1 MIGQTFLHY
10 RILRELGTGGMGVV
24 YEAEDLK
31 LKRRVALK
39 FLPEKLASN
48 PDSLMR
54 FKWEAQS
61 SSALNHPN
69 ICTIYDID
77 EFDGKTFISME
88 LMEGQTLREWINA
101 KPAPNQWL
109 NLAIQIID
117 ALDVAHQKGIIH
129 RDIKPS
135 NIFVNERGQAKL
147 LDFGLAKAV
156 VSKGTP
162 ISADLPTESINE
174 QLTGAGITMGTI
186 GYMSPEQLRG
196 KEVDA
201 RSDLFSFGVVLFE
214 MATGGSHPFPG
225 KTTGEILESIFTRDA
240 VLASDLNPEIPLDL
254 VKIISKALQKDPDK
268 RYQSAAQL
276 REDLENFRAGTAIT
290 TTHKTSRPLLKT
302 IVPIAAMVII
312 LALLL
317 GWFTKRA
324 TDQSKPQNQ
333 PSIAVLPFVNMSG
346 DPSNEYFSDGL
357 SEEILNVL
365 AQVKG
370 LNVVART
377 SSFEFKGKNDDLR
390 TIGQKLN
397 ASTILEGSVRKSGNR
412 VRITAQLIS
421 ADNGYHLWSQTY
433 DRELN
438 DIFEVQRNIAQS
450 VSDALRIKLLTSSG
464 SPPSTHATNP
474 EAYTATLQGR
484 FLTEQRTKEALD
496 EAVKQFELALEIDP
510 QYAHAWDDLALARIA
525 QTTSGFIPQNDGYRM
540 AREAAEKALQID
552 NSLAEA
558 HSTIGIIY
566 LWHDWDWATAKKY
579 FDRAYSLNPGSA
591 LVLRRTALFYF
602 SVGPAEKAL
611 ELTRKAVRL
620 DPLSPTAYNNIG
632 SMALAANRVK
642 EAEAAYK
649 KSLDLRPDSG
659 TTRTSLARVYLQQK
673 RYDEA
678 KAEFERLPADSPWR
692 LYGTAL
698 VSHAL
703 GKKKEADEALQT
715 YIEKRRDVS
724 TYQIA
729 QIYAYRGEVDQA
741 MKWLERAYELHD
753 QGLAEIK
760 YNQFLSAL
768 KGHPQY
774 DAFLKKMNL
783 D

>member
-1 MIGQTFLHY
+1 MIGQTFMHY
-10 RILRELGTGGMGVV
+10 QILRELGTGGMGVV

-39 FLPEKLASN
+39 FLPEKVASN
-48 PDSLMR
+48 PEALLR
-54 FKWEAQS
+54 FKREAQS
-61 SSALNHPN
+61 ASALNHPN
-69 ICTIYDID
+69 ICTIYDI
-77 EFDGKTFISME
+77 EEYEGKTFISME
-88 LMEGQTLREWINA
+88 LMEGRTLREWINT
-101 KPAPNQWL
+101 KPASNQWL
-109 NLAIQIID
+109 SLAIQIID
-117 ALDVAHQKGIIH
+117 ALGVAHQKGIIH

-135 NIFVNERGQAKL
+135 NIFVNERWQAKI

-156 VSKGTP
+156 PPKGIP
-162 ISADLPTESINE
+162 ISADLPTQSIDE
-174 QLTGAGITMGTI
+174 QITGPGITMGTI

-214 MATGGSHPFPG
+214 MATGGHHPFPG
-225 KTTGEILESIFTRDA
+225 KTTGEILESIFARDA
-240 VLASDLNPEIPLDL
+240 IPASDLDPTIPPGL

-276 REDLENFRAGTAIT
+276 REDLESFHSGAVQS
-290 TTHKTSRPLLKT
+290 THQPSQLQLKRF
-302 IVPIAAMVII
+302 VPIAAIVII
-312 LALLL
+312 AVVFLS
-317 GWFTKRA
+317 WFIQRTN
-324 TDQSKPQNQ
+324 QSNTENQ
-333 PSIAVLPFVNMSG
+333 RSIAVLPFVNMSG

-390 TIGQKLN
+390 TIGQKLS
-397 ASTILEGSVRKSGNR
+397 ASTILEGSVRKSGNK

-421 ADNGYHLWSQTY
+421 AKDGYHLWSQTY

-438 DIFEVQRNIAQS
+438 NIFEVQRNIAKS
-450 VSDALRIKLLTSSG
+450 VSDALKIELLTSSG
-464 SPPSTHATNP
+464 SAPSTHVTNP

-484 FLTEQRTKEALD
+484 FLTEKRTKESLG

-510 QYAHAWDDLALARIA
+510 KYAMAWDGLALARIA
-525 QTTSGFIPQNDGYRM
+525 QTNSDYISQDEGYRM

-552 NSLAEA
+552 DQLAEA

-566 LWHDWDWATAKKY
+566 LWHNWDWTTAKKY
-579 FDRAYSLNPGSA
+579 FERAYALNPGSA

-620 DPLSPTAYNNIG
+620 DPLSPTAYNNLG

-649 KSLDLRPDSG
+649 KSLDLRPENA

-673 RYDEA
+673 RYQEA
-678 KAEFERLPADSPWR
+678 KAEFNKLPADSPWR

-698 VSHAL
+698 VSYAL
-703 GKKKEADEALQT
+703 GNKKEADEALQT
-715 YIEKRRDVS
+715 YIEKRKDIS

-741 MKWLERAYELHD
+741 MQWLERAYKLHD

-760 YNQFLSAL
+760 YNQFFSTL
-768 KGHPQY
+768 KGNPQY
-774 DAFLKKMNL
+774 DAFLRKMNL

>member
-1 MIGQTFLHY
+1 MHY

-48 PDSLMR
+48 PDALMR
-54 FKWEAQS
+54 FKREAQS
-61 SSALNHPN
+61 ASALNHPN
-69 ICTIYDID
+69 ICTIYDI
-77 EFDGKTFISME
+77 EEYEGKTFISME

-101 KPAPNQWL
+101 KPAPSQWL
-109 NLAIQIID
+109 GLAIQIID
-117 ALDVAHQKGIIH
+117 ALGVAHQKGIIH

-135 NIFVNERGQAKL
+135 NIFVNERGQAKI
-147 LDFGLAKAV
+147 LDFGLAKAIAP
-156 VSKGTP
+156 KGNL
-162 ISADLPTESINE
+162 ISADLPTQSINE
-174 QLTGAGITMGTI
+174 QLTGAGITMGTL

-196 KEVDA
+196 KEIDA
-201 RSDLFSFGVVLFE
+201 RSDLFSFGIVLFE
-214 MATGGSHPFPG
+214 LATGGHHPFPG

-240 VLASDLNPEIPLDL
+240 IPASELNPAIPQGI

-268 RYQSAAQL
+268 RYQSAVQL
-276 REDLENFRAGTAIT
+276 REDLENFHSGAAQI
-290 TTHKTSRPLLKT
+290 THKKKPQISLKRF
-302 IVPIAAMVII
+302 IPFAAIVII
-312 LALLL
+312 AVLFLS
-317 GWFTKRA
+317 WFTQRTAK
-324 TDQSKPQNQ
+324 QSKPEHQ

-346 DPSNEYFSDGL
+346 DASNEYFSDGL

-397 ASTILEGSVRKSGNR
+397 ASTILEGSVRKNGNQ

-421 ADNGYHLWSQTY
+421 AKDGYHLWSQTY

-450 VSDALRIKLLTSSG
+450 VSDALKIELLTSSG
-464 SPPSTHATNP
+464 SAPSTHATNP
-474 EAYTATLQGR
+474 QAYTATLQGR
-484 FLTEQRTKEALD
+484 FLTEKRTKEALD
-496 EAVKQFELALEIDP
+496 EAVKSFELALEIDP
-510 QYAHAWDDLALARIA
+510 KYAMAWDGLALARIA
-525 QTTSGFIPQNDGYRM
+525 QTTSGYVPQDEGYRT

-552 NSLAEA
+552 DQLAEA

-566 LWHDWDWATAKKY
+566 LWHNWDWATAKKY
-579 FDRAYSLNPGSA
+579 FERAYALNPGSA

-611 ELTRKAVRL
+611 ELTRKAVSL
-620 DPLSPTAYNNIG
+620 DPLSPTAYNNLG

-649 KSLDLRPDSG
+649 KSLDLRPENG

-673 RYDEA
+673 RYTEA
-678 KAEFERLPADSPWR
+678 KAEFEKLPADSPWR

-698 VSHAL
+698 VAHAL
-703 GKKKEADEALQT
+703 GHTKEADEALQT
-715 YIEKRRDVS
+715 YIEKRKDIS

-729 QIYAYRGEVDQA
+729 QIYAYRGEADQA
-741 MKWLERAYELHD
+741 MQWLERAYQLHD

-760 YNQFLSAL
+760 YNQFLSTL
-768 KGHPQY
+768 KGNPQY
-774 DAFLKKMNL
+774 DAFLRKMNL